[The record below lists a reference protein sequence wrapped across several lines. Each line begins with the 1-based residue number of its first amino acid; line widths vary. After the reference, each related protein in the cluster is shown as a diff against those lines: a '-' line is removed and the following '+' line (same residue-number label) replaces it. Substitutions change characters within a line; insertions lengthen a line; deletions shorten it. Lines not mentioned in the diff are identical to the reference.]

1 MSIGLLLLR
10 LVVGLAFVAHG
21 SQKLFGWFGGHGLAG
36 TSQFFTMLGFP
47 AGKRHAFMAGLAEA
61 GGGLLLVLGLL
72 TPLGTLAIVSA
83 MLVAI
88 ITVHLPKGFFAS
100 NGGYELPLVMGTAA
114 VALAF
119 SGPGAYSL
127 DAVLGIERSGWAWGV
142 GALVVG
148 LIAGAVSLVER
159 RAPQNAKA

>member
-10 LVVGLAFVAHG
+10 LAIGLAFVAHG
-21 SQKLFGWFGGHGLAG
+21 TQKLFGWFGGYGLAG
-36 TSQFFTMLGFP
+36 TSGFFAKLGFP

-88 ITVHLPKGFFAS
+88 MTVHLPKGFFAS
-100 NGGYELPLVMGTAA
+100 NGGYELPLIMAA
-114 VALAF
+114 GAVCLAF
-119 SGPGAYSL
+119 TGPGAYSL
-127 DAVLGIERSGWAWGV
+127 DAVLGIVRDGWVWGV

-148 LIAGAVSLVER
+148 LIAGAVSLAER
-159 RAPQNAKA
+159 RAPQKA

>member
-10 LVVGLAFVAHG
+10 LAIGLSFVAHG
-21 SQKLFGWFGGHGLAG
+21 TQKLFGWFGGHGLAG
-36 TSQFFTMLGFP
+36 TSQFFAMLGFP

-88 ITVHLPKGFFAS
+88 VTVHLSKGFFAS
-100 NGGYELPLVMGTAA
+100 NGGYELPLIMAA
-114 VALAF
+114 GAVCLAF
-119 SGPGAYSL
+119 IGPGAYSL
-127 DAVLGIERSGWAWGV
+127 DAALGIVRDGWAWGV
-142 GALVVG
+142 GAVVVG
-148 LIAGAVSLVER
+148 LIAGALSLTER
-159 RAPQNAKA
+159 KAPQKA